1 MDYLIYSLA
10 ELRAAEVDT
19 AVLSAEEL
27 ATTQKRG
34 ADYAMIRSVL
44 KHELARRCGCD
55 ARDITFCYG
64 EHGKPHCD
72 RQPFNLSHSGDCLCI
87 AFHHQS
93 TGVDVEYIRPRKY
106 DSLASR
112 FMCDQ
117 QLQAFRSR
125 GCPQEEFFACWC
137 AAEALVKH
145 AGDTMWNARAYP
157 FIYQQGRIQCLFAD
171 APHIEL
177 FTPSPGYQGA
187 VAYTPAIP

>member
-27 ATTQKRG
+27 ATAQKRG

-72 RQPFNLSHSGDCLCI
+72 RQPFNLSHSGDCLCL
-87 AFHHQS
+87 AFHHS
-93 TGVDVEYIRPRKY
+93 DIGVDVERERPRNFAA
-106 DSLASR
+106 LAAR
-112 FMCDQ
+112 FMCPGQ
-117 QLQAFRSR
+117 YAAFESR
-125 GCPQEEFFACWC
+125 GFPQEEFYSCWC
-137 AAEALVKH
+137 AAEALVKL
-145 AGDTMWNARAYP
+145 AGDTMWHAHDYP
-157 FIYQQGRIQCLFAD
+157 FLYEHGKIKCLFS
-171 APHIEL
+171 PSLEVLL
-177 FTPSPGYQGA
+177 FIPMEGYRGA
-187 VAYTPAIP
+187 VAYR